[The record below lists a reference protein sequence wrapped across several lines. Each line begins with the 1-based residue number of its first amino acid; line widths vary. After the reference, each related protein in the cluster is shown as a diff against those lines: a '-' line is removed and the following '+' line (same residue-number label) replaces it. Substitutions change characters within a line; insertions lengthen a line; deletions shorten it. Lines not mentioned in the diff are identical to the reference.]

1 MRQRDT
7 YLDPSAFIVEDFVD
21 ALFGR
26 GNPNPSRVGC
36 LPRETLIALAHRQ
49 RPMGDRGYEHIAA
62 CSPCYCEFRAIQQTW
77 TLRRH

>member
-1 MRQRDT
+1 MPQHDEF
-7 YLDPSAFIVEDFVD
+7 LSPAAFIAEDLID
-21 ALFGR
+21 ELLGR
-26 GNPNPSRVGC
+26 GHPNPSRVGC